1 LFEWDRLKAA
11 NNLKKHGVSF
21 DEAKS
26 AFADPLSLTIDDPYH
41 SDSED
46 RFVTIGRSD
55 SERLLIVV
63 HTDRD
68 ELIRIISARE
78 ATKGEM
84 KQYEEG

>member
-1 LFEWDRLKAA
+1 MFEWDRLKAA